1 MTGTPQFITLTPEL
15 ARALIAEM
23 QAVLDGEASY
33 FHAEL
38 WTHAGLQVGLH
49 LSGPDDTQDAQGAGH
64 E

>member
-1 MTGTPQFITLTPEL
+1 MTSTPQFITLTPAQ

-23 QAVLDGEASY
+23 QAVLEGEASY

-38 WTHAGLQVGLH
+38 WTHAGLQVGIH
-49 LSGPDDTQDAQGAGH
+49 LSGPDDTRDAQEAGY